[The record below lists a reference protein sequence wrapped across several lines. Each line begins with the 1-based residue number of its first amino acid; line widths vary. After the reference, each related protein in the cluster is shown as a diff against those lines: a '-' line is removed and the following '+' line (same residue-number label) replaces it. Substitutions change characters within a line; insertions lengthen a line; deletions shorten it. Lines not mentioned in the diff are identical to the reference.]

1 VVADITARD
10 ALYPLVGDCAYVID
24 AGHGEWAQFMFDGSV
39 WSRIGN
45 KRSDETDARTLVLDV
60 DLSTTSGTQSIGY
73 ISTDRTVISVRVL
86 VTIPTITGAEITV
99 GTAASPAEF
108 FQAQDVVLTQAGQY
122 STTSDYR
129 TTVYTEVV
137 ADITNPTPSGG
148 QCTIILTYV

>member
-1 VVADITARD
+1 
-10 ALYPLVGDCAYVID
+10 VGDCAYVIN

-60 DLSTTSGTQSIGY
+60 NFMQILQGAPITQTIGY
-73 ISTDRTVISVRVL
+73 ISADRTVISVKIL
-86 VTIPTITGAEITV
+86 VTTPSPVGERGITV

-108 FQAQDVVLTQAGQY
+108 FQAQDAVLTQAGQY
-122 STTSDYR
+122 ATTSDYR
-129 TTVYTEVV
+129 TTAYTEVV
-137 ADITNPTPSGG
+137 ATITNSTLGVG